1 DRQLVA
7 EVEDQVTGDGDGGE
21 EAEELPAP
29 PLVPPQARGGDSALR
44 TGSRERGEVE
54 YHADEQHR
62 APCRDEPRCRVRGGR
77 ALGTDQPHQEENGGG
92 HIGAE
97 SNVYESSRHRFRLV
111 AERTPRRQ
119 HSERSSSGRLAGR
132 ER

>member
-1 DRQLVA
+1 MRERRRELSGAGLDEVGGDHDGHGERRHERSRDRQLVA

-54 YHADEQHR
+54 HHADEQHR

-77 ALGTDQPHQEENGGG
+77 APDKGLTT
-92 HIGAE
+92 
-97 SNVYESSRHRFRLV
+97 RLKRG
-111 AERTPRRQ
+111 E
-119 HSERSSSGRLAGR
+119 
-132 ER
+132 